1 MVRAHSVGRQSSLLA
16 TLYELIIVN
25 VISGLLMGVTLQ
37 GINMSGADTSGN
49 WLFGFGLA
57 AFGMMFGALTL
68 LLAQFASNAR
78 GATTM
83 SYSLL
88 GLLYILRAMTDV
100 QNVKY
105 TWWTVFGWVEKKLIL
120 MVKTGYHRLS

>member
-1 MVRAHSVGRQSSLLA
+1 MLEMVRAHSVGRQSSLLA

-105 TWWTVFGWVEKKLIL
+105 TWWTVFGWVEKN
-120 MVKTGYHRLS
+120 